1 MKERTVGWQARRHI
15 LEKLRPVLKSTDQN
29 LFNKLGPALKMSKN
43 IFHET
48 VYYKGNKSSVKL
60 F

>member
-1 MKERTVGWQARRHI
+1 MKERTAGWQARRHI
-15 LEKLRPVLKSTDQN
+15 LEKLIPVLKSTDQN

-48 VYYKGNKSSVKL
+48 V
-60 F
+60 